1 MAKKSYTFDNWDA
14 IAKLFVRAGYQ

>member
-1 MAKKSYTFDNWDA
+1 MAKKSYTFDNWNA